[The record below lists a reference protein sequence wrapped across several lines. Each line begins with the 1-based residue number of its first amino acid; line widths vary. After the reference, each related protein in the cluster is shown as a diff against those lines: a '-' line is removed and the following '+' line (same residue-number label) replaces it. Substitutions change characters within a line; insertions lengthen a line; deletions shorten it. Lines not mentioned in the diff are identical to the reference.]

1 MRKQDIILIPSN
13 KDKDTGYFFAKI
25 CHFVLLLSLVVSVWE
40 WYKYIKIINPVGI
53 LLYYMSAN
61 N

>member
-25 CHFVLLLSLVVSVWE
+25 CHFVLLLSLVVSV
-40 WYKYIKIINPVGI
+40 
-53 LLYYMSAN
+53 
-61 N
+61 